1 MEKELKVVSVRLVEE
16 QPIMSN
22 TPIQTPIDAVR
33 LIGDKMRLFDREV
46 VCVINLRS
54 DGKPICCNFV
64 SMGAINECIVHPREL
79 LKSAVLTNSVSM
91 LMIHNH
97 PSGTLK
103 PSKEDS
109 MITDRML
116 KAGELIGIQ
125 LVDHIIVG
133 GSNENYFSFRE
144 KGLMEFEHFRAK
156 TDYRDIEFPEYK
168 VAEVSDEPMQTAPVR
183 RRRGR

>member
-1 MEKELKVVSVRLVEE
+1 
-16 QPIMSN
+16 
-22 TPIQTPIDAVR
+22 
-33 LIGDKMRLFDREV
+33 
-46 VCVINLRS
+46 
-54 DGKPICCNFV
+54 
-64 SMGAINECIVHPREL
+64 
-79 LKSAVLTNSVSM
+79 
-91 LMIHNH
+91 
-97 PSGTLK
+97 
-103 PSKEDS
+103 

-133 GSNENYFSFRE
+133 GSNENYFSFCE

-168 VAEVSDEPMQTAPVR
+168 VAEVPDEPVQTAPVR